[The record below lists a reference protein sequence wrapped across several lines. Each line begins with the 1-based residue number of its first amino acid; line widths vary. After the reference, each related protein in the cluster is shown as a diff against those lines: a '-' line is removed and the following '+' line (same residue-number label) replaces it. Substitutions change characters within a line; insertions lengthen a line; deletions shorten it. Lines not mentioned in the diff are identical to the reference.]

1 MQAKGKGQPLSA
13 RTSQTSTTLIDL
25 LGERRVQMRRNPG
38 TAKLIGLGFG
48 IFILLAM
55 VASSFVLPFAFNP
68 LQPDPLAMLQPPSA
82 THWMGTDGSGFD
94 VFSRVMYSARLD
106 IPLAVAGVLVS
117 LLIGVPIGLIAG
129 GRSRWTEWMMRAV
142 EVFQA
147 FPLIVLAIVIVQV
160 TGNHLEN
167 VVVALAIVNV
177 PRFIRLVRAEVL
189 AIRES
194 RFVEAAHAIGAG
206 SGRITFRHILPN
218 VPGIILVQSSLAA
231 ANGIIV
237 IASLNFI
244 GLGTN
249 PPIPNWGSMIQQG
262 SQYIPQG
269 AWWVAIFPGL
279 ATLVAIIA
287 FNLIADNL
295 EFLLGVGK
303 K

>member
-1 MQAKGKGQPLSA
+1 MTTTQARPPQGRAPILWERSQAFLRRFPE
-13 RTSQTSTTLIDL
+13 TSRIVGVSVGALIL
-25 LGERRVQMRRNPG
+25 
-38 TAKLIGLGFG
+38 AGLV
-48 IFILLAM
+48 L
-55 VASSFVLPFAFNP
+55 SSFVLAFPFDP
-68 LQPDPLAMLQPPSA
+68 LTPDPRAMLQGPSA
-82 THWMGTDGSGFD
+82 LHPLGTDGSGFD
-94 VFSRVMYSARLD
+94 VMARVFYSARLD

-117 LLIGVPIGLIAG
+117 VLIGVPIGLLAG
-129 GRSRWTEWMMRAV
+129 GRGKWTEWLMRAV

-160 TGNHLEN
+160 TGNRVEN
-167 VVVALAIVNV
+167 VILALAIVNI

-194 RFVEAAHAIGAG
+194 RFIEAARATGATP
-206 SGRITFRHILPN
+206 GRITFRHILPN

-231 ANGIIV
+231 ANGIVV

-244 GLGTN
+244 GLGSN
-249 PPIPNWGSMIQQG
+249 PPIPNWGSMIQEG

-269 AWWVAIFPGL
+269 AWWIAIFPGV
-279 ATLVAIIA
+279 ATLVTIIA

-295 EFLLGVGK
+295 EYLMGVGK